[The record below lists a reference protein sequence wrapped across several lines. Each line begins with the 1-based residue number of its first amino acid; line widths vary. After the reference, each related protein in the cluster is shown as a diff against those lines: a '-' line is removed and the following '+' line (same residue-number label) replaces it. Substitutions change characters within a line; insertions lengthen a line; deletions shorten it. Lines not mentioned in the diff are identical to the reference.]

1 MADIAESMSARA
13 LGARGSRAALR
24 AGAKAAIGTKTV
36 DAKTTSSGERIT
48 TIENESSEDGVNRDW
63 N

>member
-13 LGARGSRAALR
+13 LASRGSRATLR
-24 AGAKAAIGTKTV
+24 AGAKAAIGTMTA
-36 DAKTTSSGERIT
+36 DAKTTSSEERIT
-48 TIENESSEDGVNRDW
+48 IIENESSESANGDW